1 MKLLTVRLDAKD
13 ARKAEMLRKQGVEIS
28 SIVRAAIRAE
38 HARRRPTKRRDS
50 RSAAEIMAAIYAR
63 HPAPPDLPARGY
75 DVHDAKQARAA
86 IVAKL
91 KKGRKSNC
99 GGR

>member
-1 MKLLTVRLDAKD
+1 MKLLNVRLDAED

-28 SIVRAAIRAE
+28 SVVRAAIRAE
-38 HARRRPTKRRDS
+38 YERRRTKRRDG
-50 RSAAEIMAAIYAR
+50 RSAAKIMAEIYAR
-63 HPAPPDLPARGY
+63 HPDPADLPARDY

-91 KKGRKSNC
+91 KRERK
-99 GGR
+99 